1 MARRELEQIDPQT
14 GEVLQGFVAVVQPK
28 RKNGFGQGWVA
39 MAQDAMT
46 RLAQADIGDEA
57 RRVFFI
63 LAAHVDFDN
72 WIQIS
77 QSDLAD
83 MIGMKRTNF
92 SRAIKRLEAE
102 GVLLRGPKVGR
113 SATFRLNPEY
123 GWKGSA
129 KSHKEAL
136 QERMRARGMSVIE
149 RDPNT
154 VDWVNGKP
162 DQGE

>member
-39 MAQDAMT
+39 MAQDA
-46 RLAQADIGDEA
+46 IGDEA
-57 RRVFFI
+57 RRVFFL
-63 LAAHVDFDN
+63 LAGHVDFDN

-77 QSDLAD
+77 QTDLAD

-92 SRAIKRLEAE
+92 SRALKRLEGE
-102 GVLLRGPKVGR
+102 GVLLRGPKIGR

-136 QERMRARGMSVIE
+136 QERMRARGMTVIE

-154 VDWVNGKP
+154 VDWVNSKP